1 MFPEKDVTCHKCHRK
16 GHYKEQCLSKIVA
29 VLHTEDSENTLESAF
44 LGVLSTDGKAPWMVK
59 LQISGCTV
67 EFKIDTGAEVTAIS
81 E

>member
-1 MFPEKDVTCHKCHRK
+1 M
-16 GHYKEQCLSKIVA
+16 
-29 VLHTEDSENTLESAF
+29 ESAF
-44 LGVLSTDGKAPWMVK
+44 LGVLSTDGKALWMVK